1 MNYKNAIT
9 VTSLSMIAVF
19 AIVSFSGF
27 SIPDAI
33 AQTTQTIVVA
43 IQPSKM
49 VFVENVSTTAKFT
62 FRDATETTAFQQFSQ
77 TGGFGTTTVDAT
89 GRTKND
95 ANDKT
100 GRTKPA
106 FTLEKVMGGTPY
118 LYEAADEAQLHILSN
133 AVEFPYKYF
142 DVTVYLANGST
153 KSDVIRAFEYHDCRV
168 TNYVATTRSDNE
180 EGYTGKGFVLVDQF
194 AFECDG
200 YKPLNPSWDKL
211 QNVDHAKTISSSD
224 LRSTDKWD
232 PGFTA
237 PK

>member
-1 MNYKNAIT
+1 
-9 VTSLSMIAVF
+9 VIAVF
-19 AIVSFSGF
+19 AIISFSGF

-33 AQTTQTIVVA
+33 AQTTQTIVIA

-49 VFVENVSTTAKFT
+49 VYVENIATTAKFI

-100 GRTKPA
+100 GRAKPA

-118 LYEAADEAQLHILSN
+118 LYEASDEAQIHILSN

-142 DVTVYLANGST
+142 DVIVYLANGST
-153 KSDVIRAFEYHDCRV
+153 RNDVLRAFEYHDCRV
-168 TNYVATTRSDNE
+168 TNYVVTTRSDNE

-194 AFECDG
+194 TFECDG
-200 YKPLNPSWDKL
+200 YTPLNPAMEKL
-211 QNVDHAKTISSSD
+211 THTEKAKTIGSSD
-224 LRSTDKWD
+224 LRSTDKWE
-232 PGFTA
+232 PGFSIQ
-237 PK
+237 K